1 MCSSNQV
8 VQWILFEKFSMN
20 DFYEARIKV
29 KGIDSAQPF
38 VIRATGPQ
46 EAEKLIRILFGA
58 YFENFEHPPHRVTI
72 K

>member
-1 MCSSNQV
+1 
-8 VQWILFEKFSMN
+8 MN